1 MAQALAAPRMAGVL
15 RAAQVARRF
24 APVVLAIV
32 VAAIALAAITH
43 LAGAFSPARVFAALA
58 SLPAWRLAA
67 SLAFTIASYLLLTCY
82 DLVALG
88 SLGEKVPWRTAARA
102 AFTSYALS
110 HNLGFAPL
118 TGGSARL
125 RIYGAVGV
133 PAVTVARVVLIAGV
147 AFWGGVIA
155 VAALSLAIGAPTFSL
170 GSHTFHPGA
179 ARGAGVIILLTMIVL
194 PLAARRVPGL
204 RSALTQ
210 AIPVPHPGAL
220 ALLLGLGALDLA
232 FSALALFVLLPGLSL
247 ADFPQLYL
255 VYALAIIAGL
265 VTHVPGGLGVFEA
278 VVLAALPGSAAHGA
292 EIAAALVAYRAIY
305 YLLPLAAALPLN
317 AIAEAQGLRRRLQPM
332 LTALNLVLFE
342 TAPGAMGALTFGG
355 GLVLLLSG
363 AFPAVHGRMHTLVRL
378 LPLPFIEA
386 SHLAASLVGT
396 ALLLVAPALVAR
408 LESGMRAARLLFMLG
423 AAFSLAKGLDFE
435 EAAVMLALAGALQF
449 AAPAFYRRSAGT
461 FSAGSRGWLIAAA
474 VAVTVSAA
482 SGFFAYRHVPYDSQ
496 LWWDFALH
504 GDAPRFLR
512 ASFAAGIL
520 LAGYALGELLHRPH
534 RGAGLARL
542 PEGVFARATAGYGRS
557 DAALAFTGDKR
568 FLVHPEGDAFL
579 MFSQRRRTWVIMGD
593 PVGPSERWAD
603 LCWELRRQSDA
614 CYARLCFYQ
623 LSEAMLPLM
632 VDLGLRPIKYGDEAH
647 VAIDRFT
654 LDGPRM
660 KSLRNSHARARREDL
675 ILKFAKPDELPMWL
689 PVLRGLSD
697 SWLASRRHSE
707 KNFSLGRFD
716 PAYLGHFE
724 TAIVVRAGE
733 PMRPLAFAN
742 IWRSGD
748 GLELSVDLMR
758 HAPEA
763 PPATMD
769 FLFLELIAHAK
780 AIGCSRF
787 NLGLA
792 PLSGVQGGKLAPGW
806 ARLANLA
813 FSVDAGAY
821 GFAGLRRYKDKFAPE
836 WQPRFIATSQGLA
849 GLRALVDLVGLI
861 ANGPS
866 RA

>member
-1 MAQALAAPRMAGVL
+1 MV
-15 RAAQVARRF
+15 RRF
-24 APVVLAIV
+24 APAALAIMV
-32 VAAIALAAITH
+32 ALIAGAAIVH
-43 LAGAFSPARVFAALA
+43 LGNAFSPVRIAAALA
-58 SLPAWRLAA
+58 GLPGWRIAA
-67 SLAFTIASYLLLTCY
+67 SLAFTLASYLLLTCY

-88 SLGEKVPWRTAARA
+88 SLGVKVPWRTAARA

-110 HNLGFAPL
+110 HNLGFAAL

-125 RIYGAVGV
+125 RIYGAIGV
-133 PAVTVARVVLIAGV
+133 PPATVARVVLIAGI
-147 AFWGGVIA
+147 AFWGGVVA
-155 VAALSLAIGAPTFSL
+155 VTALSLTL
-170 GSHTFHPGA
+170 GTHAFTLGTHTFHPGA
-179 ARGAGVIILLTMIVL
+179 ARAAGAVILLTMIAL
-194 PLAARRVPGL
+194 PLAARRLPGPRGL
-204 RSALTQ
+204 LAR

-232 FSALALFVLLPGLSL
+232 FSALALFVLIPGLSL

-255 VYALAIIAGL
+255 VYALAIVAGL
-265 VTHVPGGLGVFEA
+265 VTHVPGGIGVFEA
-278 VVLAALPGSAAHGA
+278 VVLAALPGGGASSA

-317 AIAEAQGLRRRLQPM
+317 AAAEAHGLRRRVQPM

-342 TAPGAMGALTFGG
+342 VAPWAMGALTFGG

-363 AFPAVHGRMHTLVRL
+363 ALPAVHSRMRALVEL
-378 LPLPFIEA
+378 LPLPFIDG

-435 EAAVMLALAGALQF
+435 EAGVMLVLAGALQF
-449 AAPAFYRRSAGT
+449 AAPAFYRRSAGA
-461 FSAGSRGWLIAAA
+461 FSAAGRGWLIAAA
-474 VAVTVSAA
+474 AAVAMSAA
-482 SGFFAYRHVPYDSQ
+482 SGFIAHRHLPYDSE
-496 LWWDFALH
+496 LWWEFALR

-520 LAGYALGELLHRPH
+520 LAGYALAELLRRPQ

-542 PEGVFARATAGYGRS
+542 PEGVFARATARHGRS

-568 FLVHPEGDAFL
+568 FLVHPQGDAFV
-579 MFSQRRRTWVIMGD
+579 MFSARGRTWVVMGD
-593 PVGPSERWAD
+593 PVGPTERWAD

-623 LSEAMLPLM
+623 LSEALLPLM
-632 VDLGLRPIKYGDEAH
+632 VDLGLRPIKYGDEAT
-647 VAIDRFT
+647 VPVQRFT
-654 LDGPRM
+654 LEGPRM
-660 KSLRNSHARARREDL
+660 KTLRNSRARAGRERL
-675 ILKFAKPDELPMWL
+675 QLKIISPGDFPVWQS
-689 PVLRGLSD
+689 VLRSLSD
-697 SWLASRRHSE
+697 DWLGSRRHAE

-716 PAYLGHFE
+716 PGYLAHFE
-724 TAIVVRAGE
+724 TAVVVRAE
-733 PMRPLAFAN
+733 APMRPVAFAN
-742 IWRSGD
+742 LWRSGD
-748 GLELSVDLMR
+748 GQEMSVDLMR
-758 HAPEA
+758 QSHEA

-769 FLFLELIAHAK
+769 FLFVELIERARA
-780 AIGCSRF
+780 AGCTRF

-821 GFAGLRRYKDKFAPE
+821 GFAGLRRYKDKFAPT
-836 WQPRFIATSQGLA
+836 WQPRYIATPQGLA

-861 ANGPS
+861 ANGPA
-866 RA
+866 RG